1 MGNTC
6 CTEKTAVEPEKTK
19 SLGQSL
25 NFKKSMIEILFSH
38 SNFKVNVVVVGEL
51 LKFNRKG
58 HFNEN

>member
-1 MGNTC
+1 MGSTC
-6 CTEKTAVEPEKTK
+6 CTEKSAVEPEKTK

-25 NFKKSMIEILFSH
+25 NFKNYMIQKLLSQ
-38 SNFKVNVVVVGEL
+38 SYFKMNVVVVREL

>member
-1 MGNTC
+1 MGSTC
-6 CTEKTAVEPEKTK
+6 CTEKSAVEPEKTK

-25 NFKKSMIEILFSH
+25 NFKNYMHQRLFSH
-38 SNFKVNVVVVGEL
+38 SYFKVNVVVVGEL